1 MERKILNKLIG
12 SNIRWLR
19 KNTSLFING
28 KERILNQFYLG
39 KFIGISPQQISKYE
53 IGLEELGAIQIYR
66 VSKFF
71 NIAIDDLY
79 EKDLINQKFNK
90 EVIIKDEYIYQ
101 LDGQLKKNWTYV

>member
-12 SNIRWLR
+12 NNIRWLR

-53 IGLEELGAIQIYR
+53 TGLEELGAIQIYR
-66 VSKFF
+66 FSKFF
-71 NIAIDDLY
+71 SIPIDDLY

-90 EVIIKDEYIYQ
+90 EVVIKDEYIYQ